1 MATPEDLW
9 QRLVDEAG
17 DDAVESAA
25 AVSVAQAE
33 QELAAAGFD
42 VKAERARAIARIEE
56 LTGEAGPASRGPEP
70 ASEPTAW
77 VSGAAPPA
85 RRPAASRR
93 IVWLAAALVALAT
106 AGGLLYAAA
115 HRPSPPDKPVD
126 VPSATVKAPTPPPP
140 VPTTQPAPT
149 NQNPSALP
157 EDWKL
162 EPPRPTRTP

>member
-42 VKAERARAIARIEE
+42 VKAERAIATARIDE
-56 LTGEAGPASRGPEP
+56 LTGTTASASAPSAPREAAP
-70 ASEPTAW
+70 EPTAW
-77 VSGAAPPA
+77 VSGDAPPV
-85 RRPAASRR
+85 RRSAASRR
-93 IVWLAAALVALAT
+93 MVWLAAALVALAT

-140 VPTTQPAPT
+140 VPTTQPRPSDP
-149 NQNPSALP
+149 NPSALP
-157 EDWKL
+157 DDGKL
-162 EPPRPTRTP
+162 APTGR

>member
-33 QELAAAGFD
+33 RELAAAGFD
-42 VKAERARAIARIEE
+42 VKAERARADARIEE
-56 LTGEAGPASRGPEP
+56 LTGGVASAGKAPEP

-85 RRPAASRR
+85 RRSPTSRR
-93 IVWLAAALVALAT
+93 MVWLAAALVALAT

-115 HRPSPPDKPVD
+115 HRPKPPDKPVD
-126 VPSATVKAPTPPPP
+126 VPSATVKAPAPPPP
-140 VPTTQPAPT
+140 GPTTRPPPSDPSPT
-149 NQNPSALP
+149 AVPG
-157 EDWKL
+157 DWKL
-162 EPPRPTRTP
+162 APPRPAHAP

>member
-1 MATPEDLW
+1 MATPEELW

-25 AVSVAQAE
+25 DVSVAQAE

-42 VKAERARAIARIEE
+42 VKAERARAVARIEE
-56 LTGEAGPASRGPEP
+56 LTGDAAPTGRAPEP
-70 ASEPTAW
+70 APEPTAW

-85 RRPAASRR
+85 RRAAASRR

-126 VPSATVKAPTPPPP
+126 IPSATVKAPTPPPP
-140 VPTTQPAPT
+140 APTTQPPPSH
-149 NQNPSALP
+149 QDPSAAP
-157 EDWKL
+157 EDLKL
-162 EPPRPTRTP
+162 APPRPARTR